1 MEVADLLATPDNY
14 VGNVIAFPKDGK
26 GRKASAEGTFE
37 KIAADDSHEAEH
49 AKETMKQS
57 GATEATKYRIRATGA
72 VIY

>member
-1 MEVADLLATPDNY
+1 V
-14 VGNVIAFPKDGK
+14 FPKDGK

-57 GATEATKYRIRATGA
+57 GASEAPKYRIKATGA